1 LVGAAF
7 GEAGLKDRTR
17 FAQATLMIAAN
28 LPDVDVLVFAT
39 STPAVAF
46 RRGWTHGVLA
56 QAVLPLALT
65 GLIIGFARLFPQR
78 RDGPPIRAGG
88 LLLLSY
94 IGVLSHVGLDLL
106 NPYGVRLLAPFD
118 WRWFYGDTLFIID
131 PWMWVILMGGIVL
144 ARRSRTALPARHALA
159 AAFAYIVAMAVNAH
173 MARTAVL
180 NEWRVER
187 GGAPVNLMVGPIPVT
202 PFRREIVVDAGIQY
216 ERGTIVWLPLRFTF
230 DRTVVPKN
238 DTDPRVALA
247 RAAPNVRGFLVWSR
261 FPFWTLEPVAG
272 GTRVTVRDMRFA
284 GQTPAR
290 FEASTVV
297 SDGRADE

>member
-1 LVGAAF
+1 
-7 GEAGLKDRTR
+7 
-17 FAQATLMIAAN
+17 MIAAN

-78 RDGPPIRAGG
+78 RDGPPVRAGG

-144 ARRSRTALPARHALA
+144 ARRGRMALPARHALA
-159 AAFAYIVAMAVNAH
+159 AASVYILAMAVNAH

-180 NEWRVER
+180 NEWRIER

-216 ERGTIVWLPLRFTF
+216 ERGTIAWLPLRFTF
-230 DRTVVPKN
+230 DRAVVPKN
-238 DTDPRVALA
+238 DIDPRVALA

-297 SDGRADE
+297 PDTKADE